1 MTSSNTPPDALAAS
15 LDPNRQQ
22 ELKKMVLCE
31 ACAGIQR
38 NWRRAPGHPELVQ
51 GAPHHAKRSHGLV
64 AITPY
69 KCDRCGTA
77 WEYENNKAD
86 QHAGWSVVGR

>member
-1 MTSSNTPPDALAAS
+1 
-15 LDPNRQQ
+15 
-22 ELKKMVLCE
+22 
-31 ACAGIQR
+31 
-38 NWRRAPGHPELVQ
+38 VQ

-86 QHAGWSVVGR
+86 QHVGWSAVGR